1 MDNRKIIEMIEES
14 CDLPPVPIVA
24 SKVLKLVNDPN
35 STVAQLEEAIIG
47 DSNMV
52 SRIIGM
58 ANSAYYV
65 RVHKVKTLRAAI
77 NVLGYKALANL
88 VIAASTRQF
97 YAKFGLVE
105 KLLWEHSVGTAIAAA
120 VLATEF
126 KAVKS
131 DEALVGGLLHDIGKT
146 IINLSKPEEYREIA
160 EYVYN
165 GNGSYYEIERER
177 LGFAH
182 SDVGSYLI
190 QKWNF
195 PVELGKAI
203 YYHHSIEEID
213 PSAMDPFQVKFISV
227 VHVANN
233 IARFLGIGYREPDDS
248 VDIASL
254 KSLKLLGVELSDEEI
269 DRLIEK
275 IKNVIEEEKGK
286 FD

>member
-1 MDNRKIIEMIEES
+1 MDNEKIVEMIEET
-14 CDLPPVPIVA
+14 CELPPVPIVA

-35 STVAQLEEAIIG
+35 STVSQLEEAIIG

-65 RVHKVKTLRAAI
+65 RVHKVKTLKAAI

-97 YAKFGLVE
+97 YTKFGLIE

-146 IINLSKPEEYREIA
+146 IINLSKPDEYRDIA
-160 EYVYN
+160 EDVYN
-165 GNGSYYEIERER
+165 GNGSYYEIEMKR

-182 SDVGSYLI
+182 NDVGSYLI

-203 YYHHSIEEID
+203 YYHHSIDEID
-213 PSAMDPFQVKFISV
+213 PSVMDPFQVKYIAV
-227 VHVANN
+227 IDVANH
-233 IARFLGIGYREPDDS
+233 FMKLLGIGYRVPDES
-248 VDIASL
+248 INIASL
-254 KSLKLLGVELSDEEI
+254 RSLELLGIELSEKQVEGLCDRIRKVVDEE
-269 DRLIEK
+269 K
-275 IKNVIEEEKGK
+275 SK

>member
-1 MDNRKIIEMIEES
+1 MDNEKIIEMIEET
-14 CDLPPVPIVA
+14 CDLPPVPVVA
-24 SKVLKLVNDPN
+24 SKVLKLVNDPD
-35 STVAQLEEAIIG
+35 STVSQLEEAIVG

-65 RVHKVKTLRAAI
+65 RVHKVKTLKAAI

-105 KLLWEHSVGTAIAAA
+105 KLLWEHSVGTAIASA

-126 KAVKS
+126 NAIKS

-146 IINLSKPEEYREIA
+146 IINLSKPDEFRDIVEN
-160 EYVYN
+160 VYN
-165 GNGSYYEIERER
+165 GDRSYIEVEKEK

-182 SDVGSYLI
+182 NDVGSYLI

-203 YYHHSIEEID
+203 YYHHWID
-213 PSAMDPFQVKFISV
+213 KLDPAMMDPFQVKYICIIDI
-227 VHVANN
+227 ANN
-233 IARFLGIGYREPDDS
+233 CMKRLGVGYREPDS
-248 VDIASL
+248 SLDIKSL
-254 KSLKLLGVELSDEEI
+254 KSLELLGVELSED
-269 DRLIEK
+269 DVDALLEK
-275 IKNVIEEEKGK
+275 IENVIEEEKSK